1 VGGLLV
7 RGILRRLAQAGTA
20 VAIGFMQP
28 DNVAIRRL
36 VRKVAPEASFRTE
49 DGMIVVRI
57 PLAGPQTW
65 HD

>member
-1 VGGLLV
+1 
-7 RGILRRLAQAGTA
+7 
-20 VAIGFMQP
+20 
-28 DNVAIRRL
+28 VAIRRL

-57 PLAGPQTW
+57 PLAGPQAW